1 MLHQNGR
8 FAKKSASPVFM
19 ALPLAHACCHAAVNR
34 YTVLCAC
41 VIHLKAKGFVLDQKI
56 ISIFFLLT
64 IVFFFFKT
72 NNIRENRVKFIFSF
86 LLIKGFCITKLF
98 SFINFVQG
106 SQSSKLNAVYIKQW
120 ACSICNVNI
129 NKTGHWYM

>member
-41 VIHLKAKGFVLDQKI
+41 VMHLKAKGFVLDQKI

-64 IVFFFFKT
+64 IVFFFQNKEHS
-72 NNIRENRVKFIFSF
+72 RESCKIHIFIF
-86 LLIKGFCITKLF
+86 
-98 SFINFVQG
+98 VD
-106 SQSSKLNAVYIKQW
+106 
-120 ACSICNVNI
+120 
-129 NKTGHWYM
+129 

>member
-8 FAKKSASPVFM
+8 FVKKSASPVFM

-64 IVFFFFKT
+64 IVFFFKT

-86 LLIKGFCITKLF
+86 LLIRVSASQN
-98 SFINFVQG
+98 SFLSLIFF
-106 SQSSKLNAVYIKQW
+106 KVYKAQ
-120 ACSICNVNI
+120 N
-129 NKTGHWYM
+129 

>member
-19 ALPLAHACCHAAVNR
+19 ALPLAHACCHVAVNR

-41 VIHLKAKGFVLDQKI
+41 VIHLQCKSERLCTEPENYFN
-56 ISIFFLLT
+56 IFSFNNR
-64 IVFFFFKT
+64 IFFFKT

-86 LLIKGFCITKLF
+86 LLIKGFCHHKTLF
-98 SFINFVQG
+98 F
-106 SQSSKLNAVYIKQW
+106 
-120 ACSICNVNI
+120 
-129 NKTGHWYM
+129 H

>member
-1 MLHQNGR
+1 MLHQNGW

-41 VIHLKAKGFVLDQKI
+41 VKHLKAKGFVLDQKI

-72 NNIRENRVKFIFSF
+72 NNICENRVKFIFSF
-86 LLIKGFCITKLF
+86 LLIKGYCITKLF
-98 SFINFVQG
+98 SFINFF
-106 SQSSKLNAVYIKQW
+106 SRFTKLKIKCCVYQ
-120 ACSICNVNI
+120 AMS
-129 NKTGHWYM
+129 M